1 MGMASIPF
9 PLVGIGA
16 SAGGL
21 EALQRLLPALPP
33 EPGFAIVIVLHLAP
47 DTPSVFAEALQRSCD
62 MRVVQVVQHP
72 TELRPN
78 HVYVIAPGT
87 LLKVEDHFLFLDEAG
102 AGRTTLGAIDYFF
115 HSLALSHRHMAVGVL
130 LSGMGHDGCGGLA
143 ALREQGGATIVQ
155 APDDAQFGALPEAA
169 IEASQAD
176 IVLSAPA
183 IGERLLVL
191 CSAMARAQAT
201 EAPRRDEAQALQ
213 YVLQLLHERTGHD
226 FRNYK
231 RPTILRRLE
240 HRLQLHGVGSVEEYC
255 GLIERDGDEA
265 RKLMK
270 DFLIGV
276 TGFFRD
282 PTAFERLEQA
292 VLPAMLQTSAGGE
305 LRAWVAACSTG
316 QEAYSLAILLAE
328 MARNMTAPPRIH
340 IFATDIDEQALG
352 VARAG
357 LYPASIA
364 DEVPAASLER
374 YFVRSGKQFRVR
386 QGVREMITFASH
398 NLLRDPPFS
407 GLDLVTCRNFM
418 IYLDRVMQRHVLQ
431 RFHFGLASGGYL
443 FLGSAESADLLPE
456 LFAPVDR
463 ASRIYRARVVEGRQ
477 ADSPAANWPVPRAP
491 LQRRISAAAP
501 VHGSAAQ
508 ADESLQ
514 GLRERLAQ
522 AESGW
527 EELQSNN
534 EELSTLN
541 AELKAR
547 LEETGSANDD
557 LNNLIGSVDLA
568 TVFVDPGLLVK
579 RFTPRAATIFNL
591 IPRDV
596 GRSLL
601 DITHRLDYPDMA
613 SDVARTFD
621 TLQPMEREV
630 SGTDGRHY
638 IARIRPYRT
647 GEDTI
652 AGTVL
657 TFFDISQRREA
668 ERAARAIASDQEF
681 LLRLGDSLRPL
692 GDPMQLLAL
701 GCRLLGERL
710 AVTRLAYAEIR
721 EERYGVLPGFAA
733 GATPLQG
740 EGAVDMLESAA
751 LASWRAGEIY
761 AVPDLS
767 RMPDGGNGDEAQ
779 GLSGLAGRRGA
790 LLAGACRK
798 GERWLGFYL
807 ACQDQ
812 PREWRHFELTL
823 FAEAIAR
830 IGVEF
835 ERARAQAAL
844 QASEVRL
851 RALLRGLAHASW
863 ETDATGEGSS
873 NWLDAV
879 HPDDRSR
886 AQDVWRAAVHTGTA
900 METEIRLQRPGRK
913 GHRASMLATP
923 LLDEQGDVRNWSGC
937 IIDIDERPAAP
948 SGSI

>member
-47 DTPSVFAEALQRSCD
+47 DTPSVLAEALQRSCD

-87 LLKVEDHFLFLDEAG
+87 LLKVEDHFIFLDEAG

-255 GLIERDGDEA
+255 GLIERDGNEA

-282 PTAFERLEQA
+282 PAAFERLEQA

-374 YFVRSGKQFRVR
+374 
-386 QGVREMITFASH
+386 
-398 NLLRDPPFS
+398 LLCP
-407 GLDLVTCRNFM
+407 
-418 IYLDRVMQRHVLQ
+418 Q
-431 RFHFGLASGGYL
+431 
-443 FLGSAESADLLPE
+443 
-456 LFAPVDR
+456 
-463 ASRIYRARVVEGRQ
+463 RQ
-477 ADSPAANWPVPRAP
+477 A
-491 LQRRISAAAP
+491 
-501 VHGSAAQ
+501 
-508 ADESLQ
+508 
-514 GLRERLAQ
+514 
-522 AESGW
+522 
-527 EELQSNN
+527 
-534 EELSTLN
+534 
-541 AELKAR
+541 
-547 LEETGSANDD
+547 
-557 LNNLIGSVDLA
+557 
-568 TVFVDPGLLVK
+568 
-579 RFTPRAATIFNL
+579 
-591 IPRDV
+591 IP
-596 GRSLL
+596 
-601 DITHRLDYPDMA
+601 
-613 SDVARTFD
+613 
-621 TLQPMEREV
+621 
-630 SGTDGRHY
+630 
-638 IARIRPYRT
+638 
-647 GEDTI
+647 
-652 AGTVL
+652 
-657 TFFDISQRREA
+657 
-668 ERAARAIASDQEF
+668 
-681 LLRLGDSLRPL
+681 
-692 GDPMQLLAL
+692 
-701 GCRLLGERL
+701 
-710 AVTRLAYAEIR
+710 
-721 EERYGVLPGFAA
+721 
-733 GATPLQG
+733 
-740 EGAVDMLESAA
+740 
-751 LASWRAGEIY
+751 
-761 AVPDLS
+761 
-767 RMPDGGNGDEAQ
+767 
-779 GLSGLAGRRGA
+779 
-790 LLAGACRK
+790 
-798 GERWLGFYL
+798 
-807 ACQDQ
+807 
-812 PREWRHFELTL
+812 
-823 FAEAIAR
+823 
-830 IGVEF
+830 
-835 ERARAQAAL
+835 
-844 QASEVRL
+844 
-851 RALLRGLAHASW
+851 
-863 ETDATGEGSS
+863 
-873 NWLDAV
+873 
-879 HPDDRSR
+879 
-886 AQDVWRAAVHTGTA
+886 GTA
-900 METEIRLQRPGRK
+900 GGARDDYLRQP
-913 GHRASMLATP
+913 
-923 LLDEQGDVRNWSGC
+923 
-937 IIDIDERPAAP
+937 
-948 SGSI
+948 